1 MSTQSILRGVGRG
14 VLVAVVL
21 GVLSMVAI
29 QYARIVHRN
38 VVLAHALWV
47 AQSDI
52 ARLQSEK
59 DRRTATIVRLSDPHG
74 AIPEIHDR
82 LHLTMPNESIIYL
95 KGNKPQSTPQ

>member
-1 MSTQSILRGVGRG
+1 MTRQSILRGIGRG
-14 VLVAVVL
+14 VFAAVIL
-21 GVLSMVAI
+21 GVLSMVGI

-47 AQSDI
+47 VQTDI
-52 ARLQSEK
+52 TRLQSEK
-59 DRRTATIVRLSDPHG
+59 ERRTATISRLSDPKG

-95 KGNKPQSTPQ
+95 KGSKPQNPPQ

>member
-14 VLVAVVL
+14 VFVVVIL
-21 GVLSMVAI
+21 GVFTMVAI

-47 AQSDI
+47 VQTDI
-52 ARLQSEK
+52 TRLASEK
-59 DRRTATIVRLSDPHG
+59 DRRTATISRLSDPQG

-95 KGNKPQSTPQ
+95 KGNKPQTAPQ